1 METRPQW
8 SAALGPVNTAAD
20 SEECSRMQL
29 ARPCT
34 MVTLLAAV
42 MTSEGAEPGSCV
54 TVSQRR
60 CSFPFTFNN
69 TEYSACTGAG
79 HPIGRP
85 WCYTAEVVF
94 SMPY

>member
-1 METRPQW
+1 
-8 SAALGPVNTAAD
+8 
-20 SEECSRMQL
+20 MQL

-34 MVTLLAAV
+34 MATLLAAV
-42 MTSEGAEPGSCV
+42 MTGAGAEPGSCV
-54 TVSQRR
+54 TVSQQR
-60 CSFPFTFNN
+60 CRFPFTFNN

-85 WCYTAEVVF
+85 WCYTAEVAF

>member
-29 ARPCT
+29 QVA
-34 MVTLLAAV
+34 TLLAAV
-42 MTSEGAEPGSCV
+42 MTSAGSDPDSCV
-54 TVSQRR
+54 TVSQQR
-60 CSFPFTFNN
+60 CRFPFTFNN

-85 WCYTAEVVF
+85 WCYTAEVVLP
-94 SMPY
+94 MPY